1 MSNDQS
7 SYIED
12 SDDGLREQIKRANF
26 NFPYVVDSTQELGK
40 MFEAQCTPE
49 FYYFNNLIKLKYRG
63 RLDSGGKNS
72 SMGKP
77 ELYYAIEETYLQ
89 GLLFNPTISKYRVF
103 NKMEKLIN
111 RRNII
116 FAISSLLIISL
127 IIFYFFITS
136 QNKNEKYFDI
146 ILAEL
151 YNEETQDYDN
161 KLNFLS
167 NLDNPDVSFF
177 GDLKLA
183 SIDNLDK
190 YEKLDRDIVL
200 LKKALLDLDSQNLK
214 NLSLDENFIF
224 KDIAKIF
231 FLNKDLK
238 NYDQIFSENSELVE
252 NFFLKAV
259 NRYSNEIN

>member
-1 MSNDQS
+1 
-7 SYIED
+7 
-12 SDDGLREQIKRANF
+12 
-26 NFPYVVDSTQELGK
+26 
-40 MFEAQCTPE
+40 
-49 FYYFNNLIKLKYRG
+49 
-63 RLDSGGKNS
+63 
-72 SMGKP
+72 
-77 ELYYAIEETYLQ
+77 
-89 GLLFNPTISKYRVF
+89 
-103 NKMEKLIN
+103 MEKLIN

-116 FAISSLLIISL
+116 LVIGSLLIISL
-127 IIFYFFITS
+127 IILYFFITS

-151 YNEETQDYDN
+151 YNNEVQDSDN

-177 GDLKLA
+177 GDLKLG

-190 YEKLDRDIVL
+190 YEKLDRDTVL
-200 LKKALLDLDSQNLK
+200 LKRALLDLDSQNLK

-231 FLNKDLK
+231 FLNIDLK
-238 NYDQIFSENSELVE
+238 NYDQIYSENSELVE

-259 NRYSNEIN
+259 SRYSNEIN

>member
-1 MSNDQS
+1 
-7 SYIED
+7 
-12 SDDGLREQIKRANF
+12 
-26 NFPYVVDSTQELGK
+26 
-40 MFEAQCTPE
+40 
-49 FYYFNNLIKLKYRG
+49 
-63 RLDSGGKNS
+63 
-72 SMGKP
+72 
-77 ELYYAIEETYLQ
+77 
-89 GLLFNPTISKYRVF
+89 
-103 NKMEKLIN
+103 MEKLIN

-151 YNEETQDYDN
+151 YNEEAQGYDN

-167 NLDNPDVSFF
+167 NLDNPDISFF
-177 GDLKLA
+177 SDLKLA

-200 LKKALLDLDSQNLK
+200 LKRALLDLDSQNLK

>member
-1 MSNDQS
+1 
-7 SYIED
+7 
-12 SDDGLREQIKRANF
+12 
-26 NFPYVVDSTQELGK
+26 
-40 MFEAQCTPE
+40 
-49 FYYFNNLIKLKYRG
+49 
-63 RLDSGGKNS
+63 
-72 SMGKP
+72 
-77 ELYYAIEETYLQ
+77 
-89 GLLFNPTISKYRVF
+89 
-103 NKMEKLIN
+103 MEKIIN
-111 RRNII
+111 KRNII
-116 FAISSLLIISL
+116 LAISSLVITSL
-127 IIFYFFITS
+127 VIFYFFITS

-151 YNEETQDYDN
+151 YNEEVQDSES

-177 GDLKLA
+177 GDLRLA

-200 LKKALLDLDSQNLK
+200 LKRSLLDLDSQNLK

-231 FLNKDLK
+231 LLNKDLK
-238 NYDQIFSENSELVE
+238 NYDQISSENSELIE

>member
-1 MSNDQS
+1 
-7 SYIED
+7 
-12 SDDGLREQIKRANF
+12 
-26 NFPYVVDSTQELGK
+26 
-40 MFEAQCTPE
+40 
-49 FYYFNNLIKLKYRG
+49 
-63 RLDSGGKNS
+63 
-72 SMGKP
+72 
-77 ELYYAIEETYLQ
+77 
-89 GLLFNPTISKYRVF
+89 
-103 NKMEKLIN
+103 MEKLIN
-111 RRNII
+111 RKNII
-116 FAISSLLIISL
+116 FAISSLLIISS
-127 IIFYFFITS
+127 ITFYFFISS

-151 YNEETQDYDN
+151 YNEDVQDYEN

-200 LKKALLDLDSQNLK
+200 LKRSLLDLDSQNLK
-214 NLSLDENFIF
+214 NLSIDENFIF

-231 FLNKDLK
+231 LLNKDLK
-238 NYDQIFSENSELVE
+238 NYDQVSSENSELVE

>member
-1 MSNDQS
+1 
-7 SYIED
+7 
-12 SDDGLREQIKRANF
+12 
-26 NFPYVVDSTQELGK
+26 
-40 MFEAQCTPE
+40 
-49 FYYFNNLIKLKYRG
+49 
-63 RLDSGGKNS
+63 
-72 SMGKP
+72 
-77 ELYYAIEETYLQ
+77 
-89 GLLFNPTISKYRVF
+89 
-103 NKMEKLIN
+103 MEKLIN
-111 RRNII
+111 KRNII
-116 FAISSLLIISL
+116 FGFISLLIISS
-127 IIFYFFITS
+127 ITFYFFITS

-151 YNEETQDYDN
+151 YNEDVQDYEN

-200 LKKALLDLDSQNLK
+200 LKRSLLDLDSQNLK

-231 FLNKDLK
+231 LLNKDLK
-238 NYDQIFSENSELVE
+238 NYDQISSENGELIE

>member
-1 MSNDQS
+1 
-7 SYIED
+7 
-12 SDDGLREQIKRANF
+12 
-26 NFPYVVDSTQELGK
+26 
-40 MFEAQCTPE
+40 
-49 FYYFNNLIKLKYRG
+49 
-63 RLDSGGKNS
+63 
-72 SMGKP
+72 
-77 ELYYAIEETYLQ
+77 
-89 GLLFNPTISKYRVF
+89 
-103 NKMEKLIN
+103 MEKLIN

-127 IIFYFFITS
+127 ITFYFFITS

-151 YNEETQDYDN
+151 YNNEVQDSDN

-177 GDLKLA
+177 GDLKLG

-190 YEKLDRDIVL
+190 YEKLDRDTVL
-200 LKKALLDLDSQNLK
+200 LKRALLDLDSQNLK

-231 FLNKDLK
+231 FLNIDLK
-238 NYDQIFSENSELVE
+238 NYDQIYSENSELVE

-259 NRYSNEIN
+259 SRYSNEIN

>member
-1 MSNDQS
+1 
-7 SYIED
+7 
-12 SDDGLREQIKRANF
+12 
-26 NFPYVVDSTQELGK
+26 
-40 MFEAQCTPE
+40 
-49 FYYFNNLIKLKYRG
+49 
-63 RLDSGGKNS
+63 
-72 SMGKP
+72 
-77 ELYYAIEETYLQ
+77 
-89 GLLFNPTISKYRVF
+89 
-103 NKMEKLIN
+103 MEKLIN

-116 FAISSLLIISL
+116 FAISSLLLISL
-127 IIFYFFITS
+127 IIIYFFITS

-151 YNEETQDYDN
+151 YNDEAQDYDS

-177 GDLKLA
+177 GDLKQA
-183 SIDNLDK
+183 SIDNLNK
-190 YEKLDRDIVL
+190 YEKLDRDIIL
-200 LKKALLDLDSQNLK
+200 LKRALLDLDSQNLK

-238 NYDQIFSENSELVE
+238 NYDQVSSENSELVE

>member
-1 MSNDQS
+1 
-7 SYIED
+7 
-12 SDDGLREQIKRANF
+12 
-26 NFPYVVDSTQELGK
+26 
-40 MFEAQCTPE
+40 
-49 FYYFNNLIKLKYRG
+49 
-63 RLDSGGKNS
+63 
-72 SMGKP
+72 
-77 ELYYAIEETYLQ
+77 
-89 GLLFNPTISKYRVF
+89 
-103 NKMEKLIN
+103 MEKLIN

-116 FAISSLLIISL
+116 FGFSSLLIISS
-127 IIFYFFITS
+127 ITFYFFITS

-151 YNEETQDYDN
+151 YNEDVQDYEN

-183 SIDNLDK
+183 SIDNLNK

-200 LKKALLDLDSQNLK
+200 LKRALLDLDSQNLK

-231 FLNKDLK
+231 LLNKDLK
-238 NYDQIFSENSELVE
+238 NYDQVSSENSELVE

>member
-1 MSNDQS
+1 
-7 SYIED
+7 
-12 SDDGLREQIKRANF
+12 
-26 NFPYVVDSTQELGK
+26 
-40 MFEAQCTPE
+40 
-49 FYYFNNLIKLKYRG
+49 
-63 RLDSGGKNS
+63 
-72 SMGKP
+72 
-77 ELYYAIEETYLQ
+77 
-89 GLLFNPTISKYRVF
+89 
-103 NKMEKLIN
+103 MEKLIN

-116 FAISSLLIISL
+116 FAIISLLIISS
-127 IIFYFFITS
+127 IIFYLFITS

-151 YNEETQDYDN
+151 YNDEVQDSDN

-167 NLDNPDVSFF
+167 NLDNSDISFF

-200 LKKALLDLDSQNLK
+200 LKRALLDLDLQNLK

-231 FLNKDLK
+231 FLNIDLK

>member
-1 MSNDQS
+1 
-7 SYIED
+7 
-12 SDDGLREQIKRANF
+12 
-26 NFPYVVDSTQELGK
+26 
-40 MFEAQCTPE
+40 
-49 FYYFNNLIKLKYRG
+49 
-63 RLDSGGKNS
+63 
-72 SMGKP
+72 
-77 ELYYAIEETYLQ
+77 
-89 GLLFNPTISKYRVF
+89 
-103 NKMEKLIN
+103 MEKLIN

-116 FAISSLLIISL
+116 FAISSLLITSL

-151 YNEETQDYDN
+151 YNDEVQDSDN

-167 NLDNPDVSFF
+167 NLDNSDISFF

-200 LKKALLDLDSQNLK
+200 LKKALIDLDSQNLK
-214 NLSLDENFIF
+214 NLSLDENFTF

-231 FLNKDLK
+231 FLNIDLK

>member
-1 MSNDQS
+1 
-7 SYIED
+7 
-12 SDDGLREQIKRANF
+12 
-26 NFPYVVDSTQELGK
+26 
-40 MFEAQCTPE
+40 
-49 FYYFNNLIKLKYRG
+49 
-63 RLDSGGKNS
+63 
-72 SMGKP
+72 
-77 ELYYAIEETYLQ
+77 
-89 GLLFNPTISKYRVF
+89 
-103 NKMEKLIN
+103 MEKIIN
-111 RRNII
+111 KRNII
-116 FAISSLLIISL
+116 LAISSLVITSL
-127 IIFYFFITS
+127 VIFYFFITS

-151 YNEETQDYDN
+151 YNEEVQDSES

-200 LKKALLDLDSQNLK
+200 LKRALLDLDSQILK

-231 FLNKDLK
+231 LLNKDLK
-238 NYDQIFSENSELVE
+238 NYDQISSENGELIE

>member
-1 MSNDQS
+1 
-7 SYIED
+7 
-12 SDDGLREQIKRANF
+12 
-26 NFPYVVDSTQELGK
+26 
-40 MFEAQCTPE
+40 
-49 FYYFNNLIKLKYRG
+49 
-63 RLDSGGKNS
+63 
-72 SMGKP
+72 
-77 ELYYAIEETYLQ
+77 
-89 GLLFNPTISKYRVF
+89 
-103 NKMEKLIN
+103 MEKLIN
-111 RRNII
+111 KRNII
-116 FAISSLLIISL
+116 FGFSSLLIISS
-127 IIFYFFITS
+127 ITFYFFITS

-151 YNEETQDYDN
+151 YNEDVQDYEN

-200 LKKALLDLDSQNLK
+200 LKRSLLDLDSQNLK

-231 FLNKDLK
+231 LLNKDLK
-238 NYDQIFSENSELVE
+238 NYDQISSENGELIE

>member
-1 MSNDQS
+1 
-7 SYIED
+7 
-12 SDDGLREQIKRANF
+12 
-26 NFPYVVDSTQELGK
+26 
-40 MFEAQCTPE
+40 
-49 FYYFNNLIKLKYRG
+49 
-63 RLDSGGKNS
+63 
-72 SMGKP
+72 
-77 ELYYAIEETYLQ
+77 
-89 GLLFNPTISKYRVF
+89 
-103 NKMEKLIN
+103 MEKLIN
-111 RRNII
+111 RKNII
-116 FAISSLLIISL
+116 FAISSLLIISS
-127 IIFYFFITS
+127 ITFYFFITT

-151 YNEETQDYDN
+151 YNDEAQDYDS

-200 LKKALLDLDSQNLK
+200 LKRSLLDLDSQNLK

-231 FLNKDLK
+231 LLNKDLK
-238 NYDQIFSENSELVE
+238 NYEQISSENGELIE

>member
-1 MSNDQS
+1 
-7 SYIED
+7 
-12 SDDGLREQIKRANF
+12 
-26 NFPYVVDSTQELGK
+26 
-40 MFEAQCTPE
+40 
-49 FYYFNNLIKLKYRG
+49 
-63 RLDSGGKNS
+63 
-72 SMGKP
+72 
-77 ELYYAIEETYLQ
+77 
-89 GLLFNPTISKYRVF
+89 
-103 NKMEKLIN
+103 MEKLIN

-116 FAISSLLIISL
+116 FAISTLLIISS
-127 IIFYFFITS
+127 ITFYFLITS

-151 YNEETQDYDN
+151 YNEEAQDYN
-161 KLNFLS
+161 SKLNFLS

-200 LKKALLDLDSQNLK
+200 LKRALLDLDSQNLK

-231 FLNKDLK
+231 LLNKDLK
-238 NYDQIFSENSELVE
+238 NYDQVSSENSELVE

-259 NRYSNEIN
+259 NRYSNENN

>member
-1 MSNDQS
+1 
-7 SYIED
+7 
-12 SDDGLREQIKRANF
+12 
-26 NFPYVVDSTQELGK
+26 
-40 MFEAQCTPE
+40 
-49 FYYFNNLIKLKYRG
+49 
-63 RLDSGGKNS
+63 
-72 SMGKP
+72 
-77 ELYYAIEETYLQ
+77 
-89 GLLFNPTISKYRVF
+89 
-103 NKMEKLIN
+103 MEKLIN

-116 FAISSLLIISL
+116 FAISSLLIISS
-127 IIFYFFITS
+127 ITFYFFITS

-151 YNEETQDYDN
+151 YNDEVQDSDN

-167 NLDNPDVSFF
+167 NLDNSDISFF

-200 LKKALLDLDSQNLK
+200 LKKALIDLDSQNLK

-231 FLNKDLK
+231 FFNIDLK

>member
-1 MSNDQS
+1 
-7 SYIED
+7 
-12 SDDGLREQIKRANF
+12 
-26 NFPYVVDSTQELGK
+26 
-40 MFEAQCTPE
+40 
-49 FYYFNNLIKLKYRG
+49 
-63 RLDSGGKNS
+63 
-72 SMGKP
+72 
-77 ELYYAIEETYLQ
+77 
-89 GLLFNPTISKYRVF
+89 
-103 NKMEKLIN
+103 MEKLIN

-116 FAISSLLIISL
+116 FAISSLLIISS
-127 IIFYFFITS
+127 ITFYFFITS

-151 YNEETQDYDN
+151 YNEEVQDSES

-177 GDLKLA
+177 GVLKLA

-200 LKKALLDLDSQNLK
+200 LKRSLLDLDSQNLK
-214 NLSLDENFIF
+214 NLSLDDNFIF

-238 NYDQIFSENSELVE
+238 NYDQIFSENSQLVE

>member
-1 MSNDQS
+1 
-7 SYIED
+7 
-12 SDDGLREQIKRANF
+12 
-26 NFPYVVDSTQELGK
+26 
-40 MFEAQCTPE
+40 
-49 FYYFNNLIKLKYRG
+49 
-63 RLDSGGKNS
+63 
-72 SMGKP
+72 
-77 ELYYAIEETYLQ
+77 
-89 GLLFNPTISKYRVF
+89 
-103 NKMEKLIN
+103 MEKLIN
-111 RRNII
+111 KRNII

-127 IIFYFFITS
+127 IIFYFFTIS

-151 YNEETQDYDN
+151 YNDEVQDSDN

-190 YEKLDRDIVL
+190 YEKLDRDTVL
-200 LKKALLDLDSQNLK
+200 LKRALLDLDSQNLK

-231 FLNKDLK
+231 FLNIDLK

-259 NRYSNEIN
+259 NRYNNEVN

>member
-1 MSNDQS
+1 
-7 SYIED
+7 
-12 SDDGLREQIKRANF
+12 
-26 NFPYVVDSTQELGK
+26 
-40 MFEAQCTPE
+40 
-49 FYYFNNLIKLKYRG
+49 
-63 RLDSGGKNS
+63 
-72 SMGKP
+72 
-77 ELYYAIEETYLQ
+77 
-89 GLLFNPTISKYRVF
+89 
-103 NKMEKLIN
+103 MEKLIN

-116 FAISSLLIISL
+116 FAISSLLIIIS
-127 IIFYFFITS
+127 ITFYFFITS

-146 ILAEL
+146 ILSEL
-151 YNEETQDYDN
+151 YNNEEAQDYNN

-183 SIDNLDK
+183 SIDNLYK

-200 LKKALLDLDSQNLK
+200 LKRALLDLDSKNLK

>member
-1 MSNDQS
+1 
-7 SYIED
+7 
-12 SDDGLREQIKRANF
+12 
-26 NFPYVVDSTQELGK
+26 
-40 MFEAQCTPE
+40 
-49 FYYFNNLIKLKYRG
+49 
-63 RLDSGGKNS
+63 
-72 SMGKP
+72 
-77 ELYYAIEETYLQ
+77 
-89 GLLFNPTISKYRVF
+89 
-103 NKMEKLIN
+103 MEKIIN
-111 RRNII
+111 KRNII
-116 FAISSLLIISL
+116 LAISSLIIISL
-127 IIFYFFITS
+127 VIFYFFITS

-151 YNEETQDYDN
+151 YNEEVQDSES

-177 GDLKLA
+177 GDLRLA

-200 LKKALLDLDSQNLK
+200 LKRSLLDLDSQNLK
-214 NLSLDENFIF
+214 NLSLDDNFIF

-238 NYDQIFSENSELVE
+238 NYDQIFSENSQLVE

-259 NRYSNEIN
+259 NRYSNETD